1 MKISARNQLKGTVSA
16 IAEGA
21 VNGVVSIDLGSTM
34 VKADITMEAINDLGL
49 KEGTDAMAII
59 KASNVMFAAGS
70 ERIQGISARNQIAGT
85 IASVKKGA
93 VNGHVAIET
102 PEGARIMGSITNEA
116 IEDLGLAEGAAA
128 LAIVKST
135 DVIVGFPGEGE
146 ADFEDTCRLVEEV
159 GYHQVFTFIYSKR
172 EGTPAATL
180 VNDTPHEVVQRRF
193 DRLVEVVQDQAFRAN
208 QRDVDTTVDVLV
220 EGASK
225 RDEAIMAGKSPK
237 NQTVHAPLPE
247 GTSIEELAGTTVRVR
262 IDEAKTWY
270 LAGEVAEGSEPT
282 AEAADGR

>member
-102 PEGARIMGSITNEA
+102 PRGRTHHGLHHERGHRGSGSRRGCCRARHREVHRRHRGRGVTASIASASDARTRKAASCTRPCCISGSPFRSA
-116 IEDLGLAEGAAA
+116 LCAA
-128 LAIVKST
+128 LSFLPVLGHRRSLR
-135 DVIVGFPGEGE
+135 GF
-146 ADFEDTCRLVEEV
+146 
-159 GYHQVFTFIYSKR
+159 
-172 EGTPAATL
+172 
-180 VNDTPHEVVQRRF
+180 
-193 DRLVEVVQDQAFRAN
+193 
-208 QRDVDTTVDVLV
+208 
-220 EGASK
+220 
-225 RDEAIMAGKSPK
+225 
-237 NQTVHAPLPE
+237 
-247 GTSIEELAGTTVRVR
+247 
-262 IDEAKTWY
+262 
-270 LAGEVAEGSEPT
+270 
-282 AEAADGR
+282 EAARTPPAKRIRSNELFRLPQNNLTL